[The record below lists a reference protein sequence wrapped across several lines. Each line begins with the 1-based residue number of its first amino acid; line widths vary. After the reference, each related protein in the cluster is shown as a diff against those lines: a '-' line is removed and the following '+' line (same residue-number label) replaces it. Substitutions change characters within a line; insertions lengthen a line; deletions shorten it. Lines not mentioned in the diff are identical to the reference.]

1 MCALS
6 IIHLPHP
13 SLLKE
18 KNFLPPLGTTPPSCP
33 GVLMVLDGYTSHPHS
48 PELPVIIVQTTEIGS
63 EMDILVGELHLGL
76 SLNQFRTRSLLNE
89 DN

>member
-1 MCALS
+1 
-6 IIHLPHP
+6 
-13 SLLKE
+13 
-18 KNFLPPLGTTPPSCP
+18 
-33 GVLMVLDGYTSHPHS
+33 MVLDGYTSHPHS